1 MIIMRVNTNDTIFM
15 GNSYVYEVK
24 CHAYIL
30 SILGTF
36 PLDSIEDILISN
48 DGKNNDFYC
57 I

>member
-1 MIIMRVNTNDTIFM
+1 MRVNTNDTIFM